1 MRGVLRLVP
10 ANERIIRVGAVFL
23 ATLACLR
30 MSHIL
35 TFILGAVA
43 RLVQEPAMV
52 ELMLLLVMV
61 VPNPMSGSLRGAC
74 GHR

>member
-1 MRGVLRLVP
+1 MCSVLRLTP

-23 ATLACLR
+23 GSLACLR

-35 TFILGAVA
+35 TFILRAIA

-61 VPNPMSGSLRGAC
+61 VPDPVVGSLRGTR

>member
-1 MRGVLRLVP
+1 
-10 ANERIIRVGAVFL
+10 
-23 ATLACLR
+23 

-52 ELMLLLVMV
+52 ELMLLLVVV
-61 VPNPMSGSLRGAC
+61 VPNPMSGSLRGAR

>member
-1 MRGVLRLVP
+1 
-10 ANERIIRVGAVFL
+10 
-23 ATLACLR
+23 

-52 ELMLLLVMV
+52 VLLLVVV
-61 VPNPMSGSLRGAC
+61 VPNPMSGPLRGAR